1 MTTMQTTTAEEM
13 SCLLRDCIEALTAVE
28 AAFIGDCHL
37 SERRKSLKAFA
48 EEHGLRQSEM
58 ADLRVRA
65 MTRLRKELAA
75 RKVYDLADIL

>member
-1 MTTMQTTTAEEM
+1 MEVAELDDVTV
-13 SCLLRDCIEALTAVE
+13 LLRDCIEELSAVE

-37 SERRKSLKAFA
+37 SEPRKSLKAFA
-48 EEHGLRQSEM
+48 EEHGLKPIDM

-65 MTRLRKELAA
+65 IRRLREELAA

>member
-1 MTTMQTTTAEEM
+1 MEVAELDDVTV
-13 SCLLRDCIEALTAVE
+13 LLRDCMEELSAVE

-37 SERRKSLKAFA
+37 SEPRKSLKAFA
-48 EEHGLRQSEM
+48 EEHGLKPIDM

-65 MTRLRKELAA
+65 IRRLREELAA